1 MSPLPRPARTT
12 AWPHAVDDVL
22 AGDQAVAL
30 AHVTPASGV
39 VLTPLNN
46 YGLRDREAGAVA
58 PLSSSVGMWRKL
70 DRIQKSPRVAVAFHT
85 REHGFSD
92 RPEYVLV
99 QGYASR
105 SPLSDRGWV
114 DRNLEAWERSSG
126 TRDVGPLWER
136 WLRIYHWRV
145 GIEVALERLIVWPD
159 LGCRGVAMV
168 YGAALPTEPPQPHS
182 PPRKGTSPR
191 VDHVRA
197 ARRVSQRPNRLLGW
211 VDADGFPMVVPVEVA
226 GTEEGGILLDAP
238 EGVLPPGGR
247 RAGLLAHSFARYT
260 FGQHKHQHTGWL
272 EVWAHGDRALYSPHT
287 EHGYHLPRSRFLYRL
302 GAGFVTRRGYREGRR
317 AGFLP

>member
-1 MSPLPRPARTT
+1 MSAPPRRPGTVS
-12 AWPHAVDDVL
+12 WPRAVDEIL

-46 YGLRDREAGAVA
+46 YGVRNREAGTVA

-70 DRIQKSPRVAVAFHT
+70 DRIQKSPRVTVAFHT

-99 QGYASR
+99 QGYASH

-114 DRNLEAWERSSG
+114 ERHLEAWERSSG

-145 GIEVALERLIVWPD
+145 GIEIAVERLIVWPD
-159 LGCRGVAMV
+159 LACRGVARV
-168 YGAALPTEPPQPHS
+168 YGTALPTEAPQPQR
-182 PPRKGTSPR
+182 PPRKGTTPR
-191 VDHVRA
+191 VDHVRV
-197 ARRVSQRPNRLLGW
+197 ARRASKRPNRLLGW
-211 VDADGFPMVVPVEVA
+211 VGADGFPIVVPVEVA
-226 GTEEGGILLDAP
+226 GIEEGGILLDAP

-247 RAGLLAHSFARYT
+247 RTGLLAHSFARYT
-260 FGQHKHQHTGWL
+260 FGQHKYQHTGWL
-272 EVWAHGDRALYSPHT
+272 EVGADGDRTLYSPHT
-287 EHGYHLPRSRFLYRL
+287 ENGYHLPSSRFLYRL

>member
-1 MSPLPRPARTT
+1 VSPAPNRRGTFT
-12 AWPHAVDDVL
+12 WPQEVDEIVV
-22 AGDQAVAL
+22 GDQAVAL
-30 AHVTPASGV
+30 AHVTPASGA

-46 YGLRDREAGAVA
+46 YGLRDPEAGTVA
-58 PLSSSVGMWRKL
+58 PLTSSVGMWRKL
-70 DRIQKSPRVAVAFHT
+70 ARIEKSPRVAVAFHT
-85 REHGFSD
+85 REHGLSD

-99 QGYASR
+99 QGYASHT
-105 SPLSDRGWV
+105 PLSDRGWV

-126 TRDVGPLWER
+126 TRKVGPLWER

-145 GIEVALERLIVWPD
+145 GIEISLERLIVWAD
-159 LGCRGVAMV
+159 LGCRGAAEVH
-168 YGAALPTEPPQPHS
+168 GAALPADPPQPQS
-182 PPRKGTSPR
+182 PPGKGTAPR

-197 ARRVSQRPNRLLGW
+197 ARRASKRPNRLLGW
-211 VDADGFPMVVPVEVA
+211 VGADGFPVVVPVEVA
-226 GTEEGGILLDAP
+226 GTEDGGIVLEAP
-238 EGVLPPGGR
+238 AGVLPPGGR

-272 EVWAHGDRALYSPHT
+272 AVGDQGNRGLYSPHT
-287 EHGYHLPRSRFLYRL
+287 EHGYHLPSSKFLYRI